1 MKWHIA
7 VRAGDND
14 SFSPEVG
21 QGDGCLFVGVSRPGS
36 PDRMREQVLPE
47 IGKVLGA
54 LPSDP
59 ATDLLNIAFSVYA
72 ADVSAPRACSPDGW
86 TRSFVVYVPVYSESA
101 WRRASR
107 ALVKTLSF
115 LSGDEWQFEFRGR
128 EDRPNLKLGDRCSG
142 FDTACLFSGGLD
154 SLVGAVDLLAQGK
167 RPVLIGHYGGG
178 TTSKFQREVFKAL
191 CAEYPD
197 AALAL
202 RFQVLSPELRRV
214 NGDPDPEDTQ
224 RSRSF
229 LFFALG
235 LAVADAVGP
244 ELPLFVPENGLIS
257 LNVPMTGARSGSA
270 STRTTHPYYVKCYR
284 EVLDRIGLKHP
295 LVLPYRFMTKAE
307 MLKGVANP
315 DLLKRV
321 TPLSISCAHP
331 DQRRREGLAPGA
343 HCGHCYPCLIRRA
356 TVAAAGLPDAPYD
369 LDVLGQP
376 PRKGGKKGQDFRA
389 LKMAIAR
396 FKRTPANKLLFDV
409 LRPGPL
415 EPSEVSAFVE
425 IYRRGMAELVEFY
438 G

>member
-7 VRAGDND
+7 VRAGDSD
-14 SFSPEVG
+14 SFLPEVSH
-21 QGDGCLFVGVSRPGS
+21 GDGRLLVGISRPGS
-36 PDRMREQVLPE
+36 PDRMREHVLAN
-47 IGKVLGA
+47 IGKALGA
-54 LPSDP
+54 LPSEP
-59 ATDLLNIAFSVYA
+59 AIDLLNIAFAVYA

-86 TRSFVVYVPVYSESA
+86 TRSFVVHVPVYNESA
-101 WRRASR
+101 WNRTSKV
-107 ALVKTLSF
+107 LVKTLSF
-115 LSGDEWQFEFRGR
+115 LSGDGWQFEFRNR
-128 EDRPNLKLGDRCSG
+128 KDRPKLELGEKPSG
-142 FDTACLFSGGLD
+142 FDAACLFSGGLD
-154 SLVGAVDLLAQGK
+154 SLVGAIDLLALGK
-167 RPVLIGHYGGG
+167 RAVLIGHYGGG
-178 TTSKFQREVFKAL
+178 TTSKFQKEVYEAL

-202 RFQVLSPELRRV
+202 RFQVLPPELQRAD
-214 NGDPDPEDTQ
+214 GDAEPEDTQ

-235 LAVADAVGP
+235 LAVADALES
-244 ELPLFVPENGLIS
+244 ELPLFIPENGLIS

-284 EVLDRIGLKHP
+284 ELLDRIGLKHP

-307 MLKGVANP
+307 MLKGSANP
-315 DLLKRV
+315 SLLKRV

-331 DQRRREGLAPGA
+331 DQRRREGLTPGA

-356 TVAAAGLPDAPYD
+356 TVATAGLPDAQYD
-369 LDVLGQP
+369 LDVLTQP
-376 PRKGGKKGQDFRA
+376 PRTGGKRGQDFRA

-396 FKRTPANKLLFDV
+396 FKRTQPNRLLFEV

-415 EPSEVSAFVE
+415 EPSEASAFVD
-425 IYRRGMAELVEFY
+425 IYRRGMAELVGFY